1 MSAND
6 HNSHTCMYQQMTNLY
21 SLDTWKV
28 PLYIGNYTAIYNRS
42 ITAACCASP
51 IQNQSS
57 RPDAC
62 VLATKNQQ
70 KDGMQKQTQIAS
82 DPAVFVF
89 V

>member
-1 MSAND
+1 MHVPAND
-6 HNSHTCMYQQMTNLY
+6 QPVLVGHLEGAIIHRQLY
-21 SLDTWKV
+21 C
-28 PLYIGNYTAIYNRS
+28 YIYNRS

-51 IQNQSS
+51 IQSQSS